1 MEQSKKRK
9 IQHFNNPFATE
20 KCDGCGTSYQAGYP
34 ACPHCKKENSHKN
47 RAVPFNETRMMSPG
61 IELAVFLTGWIGFR
75 LIAEIVSFILLR
87 YVGIND
93 YTLMALNYISYGI
106 LFLGIIAISF
116 RFLPKLFKTVFR
128 KEVLFGLLV
137 WLAILVFDGEWAR
150 ISSIFQTSTNIN
162 QSTVNIMIKQS
173 PLLAIVFTG
182 FIAPFCEEMTY
193 RCGLFAFGSR
203 INKVL
208 AYVGTAFIFA
218 FIHMHDFTSLNE
230 WLNIPPYV
238 FAGLAFCFAYDR
250 WGLGASLLAHVTNN
264 TIAVLLTM
272 AL

>member
-1 MEQSKKRK
+1 MEQLKKRK
-9 IQHFNNPFATE
+9 KQRFYNPFATE
-20 KCDGCGTSYQAGYP
+20 KCDECGTSYQAGYT

-47 RAVPFNETRMMSPG
+47 RATPFDETRMMSPG
-61 IELAVFLTGWIGFR
+61 VELAVFLTGWIGFR
-75 LIAEIVSFILLR
+75 VIAEIVSYILVNF
-87 YVGIND
+87 VGTNE
-93 YTLMALNYISYGI
+93 YSLLTLNYISYGV
-106 LFLGIIAISF
+106 LFLAIVGISF
-116 RFLPKLFKTVFR
+116 RFLPKLFKNVFR
-128 KEVLFGLLV
+128 KEILFGLLV

-150 ISSIFQTSTNIN
+150 IIGMFQASTNIN
-162 QSTVNIMIKQS
+162 QTVVNDMIKQS

-193 RCGLFAFGSR
+193 RCSLFAFGSR

-238 FAGLAFCFAYDR
+238 FAGLAFCFAYDK

-264 TIAVLLTM
+264 TIAVLLTI